1 MNIRFGFSL
10 RYYPK
15 SFLKLLL
22 LAFGVV
28 ALPLVLG
35 LLDAAVYVDR
45 LTGESRAAVVQAA
58 EAARESRLL
67 MEQVTGL
74 ERVVRQYLVLG
85 DAELLGDYN
94 RLRKGFKATTSE
106 LSLLPLDESQLRE
119 LNRTIDKEQALYAL
133 LNLLPATPREQ
144 RALIEGYVTL
154 SDLAQG
160 VLQISNELIDREIE
174 RMRQGAEEARRVL
187 WRRLLATTVLGVL
200 IALGVTYLVAQ
211 PIRQLDQAIRRLGTG
226 TFHGEIRVRGPAD
239 LEYLGSRLDWMRGR
253 LEELE
258 QQKRLFLRHVS
269 HELKTPLTALR
280 EGSELLAE
288 GAAGPLSARQGEIV
302 AILQN
307 KSAQLQHLIEDLLD
321 YHRAQES
328 LARLD
333 LGPVRLDQ
341 VVSQVLEEHR
351 LQAQARSLRTE
362 LSLDTVT
369 LNADADKLRVVVDNL
384 VSNAIKYSPEG
395 GTISLALASRES
407 KVTLDVVD
415 SGPGIPPEDHE
426 RIFDWFFRGEHGH
439 QGRVRGSG
447 LGLAIAREF
456 VTAHRGS
463 VEVVG
468 DGAPG
473 AHFRVTLPL
482 ASEAVSR

>member
-1 MNIRFGFSL
+1 MNVRFGFSL

-45 LTGESRAAVVQAA
+45 LTGESRAAVAQAA
-58 EAARESRLL
+58 QAARASRML

-74 ERVVRQYLVLG
+74 ERVVRQYHVLG
-85 DAELLGDYN
+85 DAELQGDYK
-94 RLRKGFKATTSE
+94 RVRSGFKATTSE
-106 LSLLPLDESQLRE
+106 LSLLPLDEAQLHE

-133 LNLLPATPREQ
+133 LNLLPATPQDR

-154 SDLAQG
+154 SELTRG
-160 VLQISNELIDREIE
+160 VLRIGNELIDREID

-187 WRRLLATTVLGVL
+187 WRQLLATIALGVL

-211 PIRQLDQAIRRLGTG
+211 PIRQLDQAIRQLGSG
-226 TFHGEIRVRGPAD
+226 TFRGEIRVRGPAD
-239 LEYLGSRLDWMRGR
+239 LEYLGSRLDWLRGR
-253 LEELE
+253 LAELE

-269 HELKTPLTALR
+269 HELKTPLTSLR

-307 KSAQLQHLIEDLLD
+307 KSAQLQRLIEDLLD

-328 LARLD
+328 IGRLE

-341 VVSQVLEEHR
+341 VVSQVLDEHR
-351 LQAQARSLRTE
+351 LQAQARGLRTE
-362 LSLDTVT
+362 LRLDLVT

-395 GTISLALASRES
+395 GTISLALAGGKA
-407 KVTLDVVD
+407 KVTLDVID
-415 SGPGIPPEDHE
+415 SGPGIPPEDQE

-439 QGRVRGSG
+439 HGRVLGSG

-456 VTAHRGS
+456 VIAHRGRI
-463 VEVVG
+463 EVVNE
-468 DGAPG
+468 GAAG
-473 AHFRVTLPL
+473 AHFRVTLPVTP
-482 ASEAVSR
+482 EAVST